1 MKRIVRIRKVDLPGE
16 KRVGNAIC
24 KINGVDFMMSSA
36 ILNALDID
44 KDAVIG
50 ELPDK
55 IIDKLKKAIEDP
67 SKLPIPK
74 WLFNRLGDVTTGD
87 DRHLTGTDI
96 SLTVREDI
104 KRMKNTQSL
113 KGYRHAAGLKVRGQ
127 RTKAHPRQ
135 GLAVGVVTKK
145 KAAKM
150 MKKDGVKKLAPKK
163 PAGAK
168 KKPAGA
174 KKPGGKKS
182 EKA

>member
-16 KRVGNAIC
+16 RKVGTAIC
-24 KINGVDFMMSSA
+24 KIKGVNFMMSNA
-36 ILNALDID
+36 ILNALNIN
-44 KDAVIG
+44 KEAIIG

-55 IIDKLKKAIEDP
+55 IIDKLKKAINDP
-67 SKLPIPK
+67 SSLNIPQ
-74 WLFNRLGDVTTGD
+74 WLFNRLADVTTGS

-96 SLTVREDI
+96 PLTVREDV
-104 KRMKNTQSL
+104 KRLKDTQSL

-150 MKKDGVKKLAPKK
+150 MKKDGVKPIGAKKKEGAKKK
-163 PAGAK
+163 PVDAK
-168 KKPAGA
+168 KKPAG
-174 KKPGGKKS
+174 GKK
-182 EKA
+182 E